1 MSEAGP
7 KSAFELAMERL
18 RRKDEEEGVVQRL
31 VTEAQRQAIA
41 EARNLCEARIAELE
55 VMHQS
60 AMRRTFDPAE
70 RAELE
75 AAYRRDRD
83 RLTSERDEKIA
94 RIRAGTPEP
103 GEPPHDAKR
112 EDPE

>member
-18 RRKDEEEGVVQRL
+18 RRRDEEEGVVQQP
-31 VTEAQRQAIA
+31 VTDAQKRAIA

-60 AMRRTFDPAE
+60 AMMRTFDPAA

-75 AAYRRDRD
+75 TAYRRDRD
-83 RLTSERDEKIA
+83 RFVSERDEKIA
-94 RIRAGTPEP
+94 RIRAGTL
-103 GEPPHDAKR
+103 
-112 EDPE
+112 DPDG

>member
-18 RRKDEEEGVVQRL
+18 RRRDEEEGVVQRPL
-31 VTEAQRQAIA
+31 TDAQRSAIA
-41 EARNLCEARIAELE
+41 EARNLCEARVAELE

-60 AMRRTFDPAE
+60 AMMRTFEPEA

-75 AAYRRDRD
+75 ASYRRDRE
-83 RLTSERDEKIA
+83 RLISERDGKIA
-94 RIRAGTPEP
+94 RIRAG
-103 GEPPHDAKR
+103 GLDAS
-112 EDPE
+112 E